1 MTGTKTGSITSGVG
15 FSTINE
21 NKKSMAQVIDYLRN
35 TKGYLF
41 SEIAA
46 LTRRPTRTIERWASG
61 IMVPDER
68 TTDLVM
74 AIFSSK
80 EVLPSKRRMEEM
92 NRLHNLTW
100 DASKRR
106 WVLRL
111 TIDIGKTLCG
121 RRICLRLKTACEET
135 AISKREAILD
145 AFKAL
150 GIKVHPRIQKRNA
163 VES

>member
-1 MTGTKTGSITSGVG
+1 MTEPKTCRCTSGVG
-15 FSTINE
+15 FATLQE
-21 NKKSMAQVIDYLRN
+21 NKKSMVQVIDYLRN

-41 SEIAA
+41 SEIAS

-68 TTDLVM
+68 TTEHVA
-74 AIFSSK
+74 AIFACK

-111 TIDIGKTLCG
+111 TIDIGKTLVG
-121 RRICLRLKTACEET
+121 RRICLRLKTACEVT
-135 AISKREAILD
+135 AIAKREAILD
-145 AFKAL
+145 AFHAL
-150 GIKVHPRIQKRNA
+150 GIKVHPRIQKRK
-163 VES
+163 S